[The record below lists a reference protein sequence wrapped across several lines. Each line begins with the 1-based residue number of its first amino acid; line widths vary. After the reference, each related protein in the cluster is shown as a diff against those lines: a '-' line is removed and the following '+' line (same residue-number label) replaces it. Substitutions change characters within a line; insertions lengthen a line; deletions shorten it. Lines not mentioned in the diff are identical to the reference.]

1 MHEFEKF
8 GISACKYKILDEKAK
23 IFGCTKILSKDP
35 KIHPNNGREFLAF
48 SRWLFITETTV
59 QQTH

>member
-23 IFGCTKILSKDP
+23 IFGRSKIQLCFVCCFSIPMILS
-35 KIHPNNGREFLAF
+35 I
-48 SRWLFITETTV
+48 
-59 QQTH
+59 